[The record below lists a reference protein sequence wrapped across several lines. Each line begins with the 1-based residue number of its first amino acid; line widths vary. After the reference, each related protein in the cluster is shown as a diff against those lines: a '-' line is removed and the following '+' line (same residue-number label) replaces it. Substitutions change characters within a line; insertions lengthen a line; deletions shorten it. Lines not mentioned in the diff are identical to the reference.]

1 MTELEKLLKKQARI
15 AHIVQHCKDNPD
27 SAYVDYLSNFMTEY
41 ALNKEKIA
49 DLEKDLGL

>member
-15 AHIVQHCKDNPD
+15 VHIVQHCKDNPD
-27 SAYVDYLSNFMTEY
+27 SAYMDYLSDFMTEY
-41 ALNKEKIA
+41 TLNKEKIA